1 MWKHRGIGKIRI
13 QPICYFIF
21 QNLVNTHI
29 LIFTLLFIN
38 VAPRHLA
45 ITTLSVN
52 DFTVRIQFGNCTY
65 ALLTEWMMHKVFFTN
80 PQKKI

>member
-21 QNLVNTHI
+21 QNLVNAHI

-38 VAPRHLA
+38 VAPDHLA
-45 ITTLSVN
+45 ILTLSVN
-52 DFTVRIQFGNCTY
+52 DFTV
-65 ALLTEWMMHKVFFTN
+65 
-80 PQKKI
+80 